1 MADVDIGV
9 VIPAHNEAPSLRA
22 LAQELV
28 AVLPRCA
35 RAWEIIVV
43 DDGSTD
49 ETPAVLSAL
58 AAEDGRIRAVTLPCR
73 RGKAAA
79 LAAGFAATA
88 AEVVITLDAD
98 LQDDPEDI
106 PRFLA
111 ALHGGHDLVCGWKR
125 ERRDPWRRR
134 AASRVF
140 NAVGSFVLGPHLHD
154 HNCGFKAY
162 RRAVIDALGMYGD
175 LHRFATFLAHDL
187 GFRVAEIPVHHRP
200 RQFGRSRYGIERVWR
215 FGFDLLTV
223 ALLARRRSRIFPA
236 FAMTGAPL
244 ALAGLLLCAG
254 MLFLSE
260 AGAYAHMPRFL
271 AGILAF
277 LAGVQIVAAG
287 LLGELILSIWRGRP
301 RGRPRDAAALAV
313 VPAGAFAARG
323 ADTAAA
329 ARRSE
334 IEGALRMANVGPFEV
349 TDAAGAS
356 GTALVIA
363 PEGLGDIPEIAAR
376 VRAGPVQAVTG
387 ASGAA
392 WAARGA
398 LLVDF
403 PGTPRSGG
411 ELEAWFAGQG
421 AAVRCVNAG
430 VEMPRRARFLVVL
443 RHFPLFFL
451 ARYHARPLHFF
462 GAAGGLT
469 AFAGLALGIAVKLS
483 AIAGMRRYFLMELAL
498 GLAVAGIQLF
508 VTGLLG
514 ELLAYARNTPARSGP
529 PPAV

>member
-1 MADVDIGV
+1 MAGVDIGV

-28 AVLPRCA
+28 AAFSSCGA
-35 RAWEIIVV
+35 AWEVIVV

-49 ETPAVLSAL
+49 ETAELLAAL
-58 AAEDGRIRAVTLPCR
+58 AAEDPRFRAVTLPCR
-73 RGKAAA
+73 QGKAAA

-88 AEVVITLDAD
+88 AEIVITLDAD
-98 LQDDPEDI
+98 LQDDPADI
-106 PRFLA
+106 PRFLE
-111 ALHGGHDLVCGWKR
+111 ALRGPWDLVCGWKR
-125 ERRDPWRRR
+125 RRRDSWSRR

-140 NAVGSFVLGPHLHD
+140 NAVGSLALGPRLHD

-187 GFRVAEIPVHHRP
+187 GFRVTEIPVHHRA
-200 RQFGRSRYGIERVWR
+200 RRFGRSRYGIERIWR
-215 FGFDLLTV
+215 FGFDLLT
-223 ALLARRRSRIFPA
+223 ATLLARRRRRVFSA
-236 FAMTGAPL
+236 FAAAGAPL
-244 ALAGLLLCAG
+244 ALAGLCLCAG

-260 AGAYAHMPRFL
+260 TGAAAHMPRFL

-277 LAGVQIVAAG
+277 LVGVQILAAG
-287 LLGELILSIWRGRP
+287 LIGELILSIWRGR
-301 RGRPRDAAALAV
+301 RRAAPSDALAV
-313 VPAGAFAARG
+313 VPAGGFVARG
-323 ADTAAA
+323 TVGVAA
-329 ARRSE
+329 ARRAE
-334 IEGALRMANVGPFEV
+334 LEEALRRAGAEPFEI
-349 TDAAGAS
+349 TEAAGAA
-356 GTALVIA
+356 GAALVVA
-363 PEGLGDIPEIAAR
+363 PAGLDDLAELTTRA
-376 VRAGPVQAVTG
+376 RAGSAQALVG

-398 LLVDF
+398 LLADF

-421 AAVRCVNAG
+421 VVVRRAG
-430 VEMPRRARFLVVL
+430 DGTPRRAGRFSVL

-462 GAAGGLT
+462 GAAGGL
-469 AFAGLALGIAVKLS
+469 AACAGLALGLAVKLS
-483 AIAGMRRYFLMELAL
+483 PLAGMRRYFLMELAL
-498 GLAVAGIQLF
+498 GFAVAGIQLF

-514 ELLAYARNTPARSGP
+514 ELLAYARNAPPRAVSP
-529 PPAV
+529 PPAP